1 MSQKLD
7 SKNDSETNTTTVED
21 LTYAIKENLEN
32 DKSLPTNILSQL
44 NNLENLEG
52 LFISLSKKLN
62 FQEVTDFGKN
72 LISNN
77 INDDS
82 AVTFYI
88 KYMLLEKVK

>member
-1 MSQKLD
+1 MSQKQD
-7 SKNDSETNTTTVED
+7 SNIDWEINTTTVED

-32 DKSLPTNILSQL
+32 DRSLPTNILSQL

-52 LFISLSKKLN
+52 LFISLSKELN
-62 FQEVTDFGKN
+62 FQEISDLGKT

-77 INDDS
+77 IQDDS
-82 AVTFYI
+82 VITFYV